1 MTERVYVPGYGYVTQ
16 GEKGTGET
24 SRPGYVPPRP
34 SPPPRPT
41 GSLRGQPVPGVEPG
55 AATPTQANIKFFGP
69 PSGVKYPNDGRG
81 GFGGRTGYD
90 ATRRMGTSLDALD
103 GLGRFPYGI
112 TYRTQ
117 AAAVGE
123 FAKLDPGY
131 QLHVDAI
138 AKHPNIGTSAST
150 GRMLWERVQSLAAES
165 TELGR
170 PQTPQE
176 ILAEIAYNLGM
187 SPSEGRDGSGPAAS
201 SGPTYSPPGGGSYGG
216 GSGGGG
222 GGGQV
227 SLTNPTSARTL
238 LLQTMQG
245 VLGRNPTNREYKGFL
260 DTLTQTEMANPQT
273 VDVQGDLVV
282 QSGGTDPGSLALEF
296 AQSADDYK
304 STQANKFYNAF
315 MGALGGNLGG

>member
-1 MTERVYVPGYGYVTQ
+1 MTERVEGP
-16 GEKGTGET
+16 KKSMPRTGET

-216 GSGGGG
+216 GGGGG

>member
-1 MTERVYVPGYGYVTQ
+1 VTKRVYVPGYGYVTQ
-16 GEKGTGET
+16 GEKGTGLT
-24 SRPGYVPPRP
+24 SEPGYVPRK
-34 SPPPRPT
+34 PPPPVPPT
-41 GSLRGQPVPGVEPG
+41 GSLRGTNVPGVETGTP
-55 AATPTQANIKFFGP
+55 TPTQANIKFFGP
-69 PSGVKYPNDGRG
+69 PSGVRYPFDGSG
-81 GFGGRTGYD
+81 GMGGRSGYD
-90 ATRRMGTSLDALD
+90 FTLRMGDSPDAGD
-103 GLGRFPYGI
+103 RFPYGI

-117 AAAVGE
+117 ESATAE
-123 FAKLDPGY
+123 FGKLDPGY

-150 GRMLWERVQSLAAES
+150 GRMLWQRVQSLAAES

-187 SPSEGRDGSGPAAS
+187 PPSEGRDGSGPAAS
-201 SGPTYSPPGGGSYGG
+201 AGPTYSPSGGGSYGG
-216 GSGGGG
+216 GGSGGG

-273 VDVQGDLVV
+273 VDVQGDVVV

>member
-1 MTERVYVPGYGYVTQ
+1 
-16 GEKGTGET
+16 
-24 SRPGYVPPRP
+24 
-34 SPPPRPT
+34 
-41 GSLRGQPVPGVEPG
+41 
-55 AATPTQANIKFFGP
+55 
-69 PSGVKYPNDGRG
+69 
-81 GFGGRTGYD
+81 
-90 ATRRMGTSLDALD
+90 
-103 GLGRFPYGI
+103 
-112 TYRTQ
+112 
-117 AAAVGE
+117 
-123 FAKLDPGY
+123 
-131 QLHVDAI
+131 
-138 AKHPNIGTSAST
+138 
-150 GRMLWERVQSLAAES
+150 MLWERVQSLAAES

-216 GSGGGG
+216 GGGGG

>member
-1 MTERVYVPGYGYVTQ
+1 MTKRVYVPGYGYVTQ
-16 GEKGTGET
+16 GERGTSG
-24 SRPGYVPPRP
+24 SVPRTTP
-34 SPPPRPT
+34 SPVRPP
-41 GSLRGQPVPGVEPG
+41 GSRRGEPIPG
-55 AATPTQANIKFFGP
+55 APAPTPTPTQSTIKFFGP
-69 PSGVKYPNDGRG
+69 PEGVRYPLDGRG

-90 ATRRMGTSLDALD
+90 YTQRMGYNPDALD
-103 GLGRFPYGI
+103 RFPYGI

-117 AAAVGE
+117 TAATGE
-123 FAKLDPGY
+123 FAKLDFDY
-131 QLHVDAI
+131 QLHVTAI

-150 GRMLWERVQSLAAES
+150 GRKLWERVQGLAAES

-176 ILAEIAYNLGM
+176 ILAEIAYNLGLP
-187 SPSEGRDGSGPAAS
+187 PSAGRDGSAPAS
-201 SGPTYSPPGGGSYGG
+201 SGGPTYSSPGGGSSGG
-216 GSGGGG
+216 GSGGG

>member
-1 MTERVYVPGYGYVTQ
+1 VTERVYVPGYGYVTQ

-24 SRPGYVPPRP
+24 SRPGYVPSRP
-34 SPPPRPT
+34 SPKAPPT
-41 GSLRGQPVPGVEPG
+41 GSLRGQPVPGNEPG
-55 AATPTQANIKFFGP
+55 EPTPTQANIKFFGP
-69 PSGVKYPNDGRG
+69 PEGVRYPLDGVG

-90 ATRRMGTSLDALD
+90 YTRRMGYNPDALE
-103 GLGRFPYGI
+103 RFPYGI

-117 AAAVGE
+117 AAATGE

-150 GRMLWERVQSLAAES
+150 GRKLWERVQSLAAES

-216 GSGGGG
+216 GGGGG